1 MAKYLGNNLTLAVES
16 SPASGT
22 YNKIGG
28 SSEHTF
34 TINNEPVDVSDK
46 DSNRWVELLAAGA
59 RSLAISMSGFVSS
72 DANYAIMDTAIKND
86 VILNYQLTF
95 GNSETVTGA
104 FHVASKDI
112 AGAKNDAQSF
122 SVSFASSGIP
132 TFA

>member
-1 MAKYLGNNLTLAVES
+1 MAKYLGNNLTLSVES
-16 SPASGT
+16 APASGT
-22 YNKIGG
+22 YNVIGG
-28 SSEHTF
+28 VSEHSM

-59 RSLAISMSGFVSS
+59 RSVAISMSGFVSD

-86 VILNYQLTF
+86 VILNYRITF
-95 GNSETVTGA
+95 ASSETATAA
-104 FHVASKDI
+104 FHIASNEI

-122 SVSFASSGIP
+122 SVSLASSGVV